1 MEVHARNTMTD
12 CLDDDAPPSAKLVVK
27 VLEYADE
34 PLTQQEISDR
44 TRLSPRTVRSSIKRL
59 KDQDVLEEQVYIP
72 DARKQLYHLTD
83 SVQECLQTSEAAPEQ
98 AEAF

>member
-1 MEVHARNTMTD
+1 MSD

-34 PLTQQEISDR
+34 PLTQGEISDR

-59 KDQDVLEEQVYIP
+59 KQQDVVEERVYIP
-72 DARKQLYHLTD
+72 DARKQIYVLAD
-83 SVQECLQTSEAAPEQ
+83 AVEECLQTGERAAES
-98 AEAF
+98 AEAV